1 MTGRDIAIAAAAFGV
16 GYAICWW
23 GRPMPSLADGNGN
36 SVVKNP
42 AQTLLNTSDA
52 IQSIRP
58 ILLPI
63 SRGQVPSPRDIY
75 NIIEGI

>member
-1 MTGRDIAIAAAAFGV
+1 MTGRDIALIAAGFGV

-23 GRPMPSLADGNGN
+23 GRPMPSLADNSGN
-36 SVVKNP
+36 SKVKNP
-42 AQTLLNTSDA
+42 AATLLNTSDA

-75 NIIEGI
+75 NIVQGI

>member
-1 MTGRDIAIAAAAFGV
+1 MKGRDIAILALGFGA

-23 GRPMPSLADGNGN
+23 NRPIPSLSDSSGG
-36 SVVKNP
+36 SKVKNP
-42 AQTLLNTSDA
+42 AATLLNTSDA

-63 SRGQVPSPRDIY
+63 SRGAIPSPSDIY
-75 NIIEGI
+75 SIITGL

>member
-1 MTGRDIAIAAAAFGV
+1 MTGRDIAILAVGFGA

-23 GRPMPSLADGNGN
+23 NRPLPALADSGGG
-36 SVVKNP
+36 SKVKNP
-42 AQTLLNTSDA
+42 AQTLLNASDA

-63 SRGQVPSPRDIY
+63 SRGAIPSPRDIY
-75 NIIEGI
+75 NIIEGV